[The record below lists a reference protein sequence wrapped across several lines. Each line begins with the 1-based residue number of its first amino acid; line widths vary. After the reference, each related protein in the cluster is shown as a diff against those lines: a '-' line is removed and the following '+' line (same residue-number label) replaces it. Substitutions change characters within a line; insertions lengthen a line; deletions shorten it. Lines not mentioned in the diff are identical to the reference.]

1 MKKRIIKWYCYICA
15 SHIGKKFRLISM
27 SESCDRVFILCDKQ
41 TCFEQVEDNYTVS
54 TKVERK

>member
-1 MKKRIIKWYCYICA
+1 MKKKLKWYCYICA

-27 SESCDRVFILCDKQ
+27 SESCDRVFILCNKEI
-41 TCFEQVEDNYTVS
+41 CFEQVEDNHTVS